1 MHENREAENILSVST
16 DFALN
21 LPARK
26 MCLGIK
32 LVSSDTPRSL
42 RCIRIRS
49 LSFIETHIVLPV
61 TRTLAMDHKNDERR
75 KGGRDEEGR
84 TWTIV
89 MTLSSPALNAPLGK
103 MNLSSVSS
111 RMLLL
116 FVELQ
121 TVVNGKIII
130 RRWRISTHFPKLVPK
145 NTSFNQTLA
154 ANAEERGASVMKK
167 IGRKWETNT
176 PSPPLIERLTLFSS
190 PVAVKCPLQ
199 RTMFSQL
206 GPREGRV

>member
-1 MHENREAENILSVST
+1 MHENREAENILGVST

-121 TVVNGKIII
+121 TVV
-130 RRWRISTHFPKLVPK
+130 K
-145 NTSFNQTLA
+145 NSCQRQDHHQTMANQHSLSKA
-154 ANAEERGASVMKK
+154 RAQEHVIQPDASC
-167 IGRKWETNT
+167 E
-176 PSPPLIERLTLFSS
+176 
-190 PVAVKCPLQ
+190 C
-199 RTMFSQL
+199 
-206 GPREGRV
+206 